1 MPNRPQAVE
10 AEPAIA
16 ALPAALRPAQVRR
29 AVLVIALAQLL
40 GTSLWF
46 SANAAMRDLQNAWH
60 LSEDDIGWLTN
71 AVQAG
76 FIVGTLLS
84 ATTGLADRVSASRMF
99 AVCGMLGAALNAAF
113 ALCSGALASAS
124 LFRFGVGVAL
134 AGIYP
139 LGMKLLVT
147 WDPRRAAQ
155 TLALLVAMLTLG
167 TASVHALRALF
178 ASLPWQSVV
187 LASSLLAV
195 IAALLVLALGEGPL
209 ARRAGQRRG
218 GLPAGIGEVVRRAEY
233 RAAAL
238 GYFGHMWELYAFWTL
253 VPLLVQRALAGGA
266 PASATLVGTW
276 SFGIIGIGALGCIA
290 GGRMSR
296 TAGSARTAALA
307 LSVSGTMCAIYPL
320 TAGLGSAAQLALLLV
335 WGISVIADS
344 PQFSALSVKA
354 CPPDRIGAA
363 LTLQNSFGFFL
374 SACSILWSTSAYQ
387 TLDVRVAWLLLPGPI
402 IGLLAMRPLLR
413 KRPYW

>member
-1 MPNRPQAVE
+1 MQDRPD
-10 AEPAIA
+10 PADNA
-16 ALPAALRPAQVRR
+16 AQTAHARR

-46 SANAAMRDLQNAWH
+46 SANGAMRDLQAVWQLNATG
-60 LSEDDIGWLTN
+60 IGWLTN

-76 FIVGTLLS
+76 FIVGTLIS
-84 ATTGLADRVSASRMF
+84 ATTGLADRMSASKVF
-99 AVCGMLGAALNAAF
+99 AVCGVAGALLNALF
-113 ALCSGALASAS
+113 ALCSSGLASAIV
-124 LFRFGVGVAL
+124 FRFGVGVAL

-167 TASVHALRALF
+167 TASVHAIRALF
-178 ASLPWQSVV
+178 PGVRWQAVV
-187 LASSLLAV
+187 LASSGLAV
-195 IAALLVLALGEGPL
+195 IGAALVLALGEGPH
-209 ARRAGQRRG
+209 ARRSGKRRAG
-218 GLPAGIGEVVRRAEY
+218 LSAGIGEVLRISEF

-253 VPLLVQRALAGGA
+253 TPLLVQRAFAHDVSA
-266 PASATLVGTW
+266 PASASTVAMW
-276 SFGIIGIGALGCIA
+276 SFLIIAVGAAGCVLG
-290 GGRMSR
+290 GKLSQSV
-296 TAGSARTAALA
+296 GSARTAALA
-307 LSVSGTMCAIYPL
+307 LTVSGFLCAVYPL
-320 TAGLGSAAQLALLLV
+320 SSSLGTAGQLALLLV

-354 CPPDRIGAA
+354 CPADRIGGA

-374 SACSILWSTSAYQ
+374 SACSILWSTSAYHS
-387 TLDVRVAWLLLPGPI
+387 LDARVAWLLLPGPV
-402 IGLLAMRPLLR
+402 IGLIAMTPLLR
-413 KRPYW
+413 KRPRW

>member
-1 MPNRPQAVE
+1 MQDMPD
-10 AEPAIA
+10 PADNA
-16 ALPAALRPAQVRR
+16 AQTAHARR

-46 SANAAMRDLQNAWH
+46 SANGAMRDLQAVWQLNAAG
-60 LSEDDIGWLTN
+60 IGWLTN

-76 FIVGTLLS
+76 FIAGTLIS
-84 ATTGLADRVSASRMF
+84 ATTGLADRMSASKVF
-99 AVCGMLGAALNAAF
+99 AVCGVAGALLNALF
-113 ALCSGALASAS
+113 ALCSSGLASAIV
-124 LFRFGVGVAL
+124 FRFGVGVAL

-167 TASVHALRALF
+167 TASVHAIRALF
-178 ASLPWQSVV
+178 PGVPWQAVV
-187 LASSLLAV
+187 LASSGLAV
-195 IAALLVLALGEGPL
+195 IGAALVLALGEGPHARRL
-209 ARRAGQRRG
+209 GKRRAG
-218 GLPAGIGEVVRRAEY
+218 LSAGIGEVIRISEF

-253 VPLLVQRALAGGA
+253 TPLLVQRAFAHDVSA
-266 PASATLVGTW
+266 PASASTVAMW
-276 SFGIIGIGALGCIA
+276 SFLIIAVGAVGCVLG
-290 GGRMSR
+290 GKLSQS
-296 TAGSARTAALA
+296 AGSARTAALA
-307 LSVSGTMCAIYPL
+307 LTVSGFLCAIYPL
-320 TAGLGSAAQLALLLV
+320 SSSLGTAGQLALLLA

-354 CPPDRIGAA
+354 CPADRIGGA

-374 SACSILWSTSAYQ
+374 SACSILWSTSAYHS
-387 TLDVRVAWLLLPGPI
+387 LDARVAWLLLPGPV
-402 IGLLAMRPLLR
+402 IGLIAMTPLLR
-413 KRPYW
+413 KRPRW

>member
-1 MPNRPQAVE
+1 MQDRLDADATHPEE
-10 AEPAIA
+10 AARMA
-16 ALPAALRPAQVRR
+16 AHAKR

-46 SANAAMRDLQNAWH
+46 SANGAMRDLQVAWQ
-60 LSEDDIGWLTN
+60 LSASDIGWLTN

-84 ATTGLADRVSASRMF
+84 AITGLADRVSASKVF
-99 AVCGMLGAALNAAF
+99 AVCGVLGAILNALF
-113 ALCSGALASAS
+113 ALCSSGLASA
-124 LFRFGVGVAL
+124 LAFRFGVGVAL

-147 WDPRRAAQ
+147 WDPKRAAQ

-167 TASVHALRALF
+167 TASVHAIRALL
-178 ASLPWQSVV
+178 STVPWQTVV
-187 LASSLLAV
+187 LTSSGLAV
-195 IAALLVLALGEGPL
+195 IGALLVFSLGEGPH
-209 ARRAGQRRG
+209 ARRAANRRF
-218 GLPAGIGEVVRRAEY
+218 GLSAGIGEVVRIREF

-253 VPLLVQRALAGGA
+253 TPLLVQHAFAGAASGAAVAPRTVAL
-266 PASATLVGTW
+266 W
-276 SFGIIGIGALGCIA
+276 SFLIIAIGALGCLF
-290 GGRMSR
+290 GGRLSR
-296 TAGSARTAALA
+296 SVGSARTAALA
-307 LSVSGTMCAIYPL
+307 LTTSGALCAIYPL
-320 TAGLGSAAQLALLLV
+320 TGALGTAVQLALLLV
-335 WGISVIADS
+335 WGVSVIADS

-354 CPPDRIGAA
+354 CPADKIGGA

-374 SACSILWSTSAYQ
+374 SACSILWSTSVYH

-402 IGLLAMRPLLR
+402 IGLIAMTPLLR
-413 KRPYW
+413 KHPRW

>member
-1 MPNRPQAVE
+1 MQDRPDPADNAAQTAQA
-10 AEPAIA
+10 
-16 ALPAALRPAQVRR
+16 RR

-46 SANAAMRDLQNAWH
+46 SANGAMRDLQAVWQLNATG
-60 LSEDDIGWLTN
+60 IGWLTN

-76 FIVGTLLS
+76 FIVGTLIS
-84 ATTGLADRVSASRMF
+84 ATTGLADRMSASKVF
-99 AVCGMLGAALNAAF
+99 AVCGLAGALLNALF
-113 ALCSGALASAS
+113 ALCSSGLASAIV
-124 LFRFGVGVAL
+124 FRFGVGVAL

-167 TASVHALRALF
+167 TASVHAIRALF
-178 ASLPWQSVV
+178 PGVPWQAVV
-187 LASSLLAV
+187 LASSGLAV
-195 IAALLVLALGEGPL
+195 IGAALVLALGEGPH
-209 ARRAGQRRG
+209 ARRSGKRRAG
-218 GLPAGIGEVVRRAEY
+218 LSAGIGEVLRISEF

-253 VPLLVQRALAGGA
+253 TPLLVQRAFAHDVS
-266 PASATLVGTW
+266 ASASAGLVAMW
-276 SFGIIGIGALGCIA
+276 SFLIIAVGAAGCVLG
-290 GGRMSR
+290 GKLSLSV
-296 TAGSARTAALA
+296 GSARTAALA
-307 LSVSGTMCAIYPL
+307 LTVSGFLCAVYPL
-320 TAGLGSAAQLALLLV
+320 SSSLGTAGQLALLLV

-354 CPPDRIGAA
+354 CPADRIGGA

-374 SACSILWSTSAYQ
+374 SACSILWSTSAYHS
-387 TLDVRVAWLLLPGPI
+387 LDARVAWLLLPGPV
-402 IGLLAMRPLLR
+402 IGLIAMTPLLR
-413 KRPYW
+413 KRPRW

>member
-1 MPNRPQAVE
+1 MQDRPDPADNAAQTAQA
-10 AEPAIA
+10 
-16 ALPAALRPAQVRR
+16 RR

-46 SANAAMRDLQNAWH
+46 SANGAMRDLQAVWQLNAAG
-60 LSEDDIGWLTN
+60 IGWLTN

-76 FIVGTLLS
+76 FIAGTLIS
-84 ATTGLADRVSASRMF
+84 ATAGLADRMSASKVF
-99 AVCGMLGAALNAAF
+99 AVCGVAGALLNALF
-113 ALCSGALASAS
+113 ALCSSGLASAIV
-124 LFRFGVGVAL
+124 FRFGVGVAL

-167 TASVHALRALF
+167 TASVHAIRAL
-178 ASLPWQSVV
+178 LPGVPWQAVV
-187 LASSLLAV
+187 LASSGLAV
-195 IAALLVLALGEGPL
+195 IGAALVLALGEGPH
-209 ARRAGQRRG
+209 ARRSGRRRAG
-218 GLPAGIGEVVRRAEY
+218 LSAGIGEVLRISEF

-253 VPLLVQRALAGGA
+253 TPLLVQRAFAHDVAA
-266 PASATLVGTW
+266 PVSASKVAMW
-276 SFGIIGIGALGCIA
+276 SFLIIAVGAAGCVL
-290 GGRMSR
+290 GGRLSKS
-296 TAGSARTAALA
+296 AGSARTAALA
-307 LSVSGTMCAIYPL
+307 LTVSGFLCAVYPL
-320 TAGLGSAAQLALLLV
+320 SSSLGTAGQLALLLV

-354 CPPDRIGAA
+354 CPADRIGGA

-374 SACSILWSTSAYQ
+374 SACSILWSTSAYHS
-387 TLDVRVAWLLLPGPI
+387 LDARVAWLLLPGPV
-402 IGLLAMRPLLR
+402 IGLIAMTPLLR
-413 KRPYW
+413 KRPRW

>member
-1 MPNRPQAVE
+1 MQDSLD
-10 AEPAIA
+10 PADSA
-16 ALPAALRPAQVRR
+16 AQTARARR

-46 SANAAMRDLQNAWH
+46 SANGAMRDLQAAWQLNAAG
-60 LSEDDIGWLTN
+60 IGWLTN

-76 FIVGTLLS
+76 FIAGTLIS
-84 ATTGLADRVSASRMF
+84 ATTGLADRMSASKVF
-99 AVCGMLGAALNAAF
+99 AVCGVAGAVLNALF
-113 ALCSGALASAS
+113 ALCSSGLASAIV
-124 LFRFGVGVAL
+124 FRFGVGVAL

-167 TASVHALRALF
+167 TASVHAIRALLPN
-178 ASLPWQSVV
+178 LPWQAVV
-187 LASSLLAV
+187 LASSVLAV
-195 IAALLVLALGEGPL
+195 IGAMLVLALGEGPH
-209 ARRAGQRRG
+209 ARRSGERRAG
-218 GLPAGIGEVVRRAEY
+218 LSAGIGEVLRISEF

-253 VPLLVQRALAGGA
+253 TPLLVQRAFARDVSVA
-266 PASATLVGTW
+266 SESASASTVALW
-276 SFGIIGIGALGCIA
+276 SFLIIAVGAAGCLL
-290 GGRMSR
+290 GGRLSKS
-296 TAGSARTAALA
+296 AGSARTAALA
-307 LSVSGTMCAIYPL
+307 LTVSGFLCAVYPL
-320 TAGLGSAAQLALLLV
+320 SSSLGTAGQLALLLV

-354 CPPDRIGAA
+354 CPADKIGGA

-374 SACSILWSTSAYQ
+374 SACSILWSTSAYHA
-387 TLDVRVAWLLLPGPI
+387 LDARVAWLLLPGPV
-402 IGLLAMRPLLR
+402 IGLIAMTPLLR
-413 KRPYW
+413 KRPRW

>member
-1 MPNRPQAVE
+1 MQDRLDADATHPE
-10 AEPAIA
+10 DA
-16 ALPAALRPAQVRR
+16 ARAAARAKR

-46 SANAAMRDLQNAWH
+46 SANGAMRDLQVAWQ
-60 LSEDDIGWLTN
+60 LSASDIGWLTN

-84 ATTGLADRVSASRMF
+84 AITGLADRVSASKVF
-99 AVCGMLGAALNAAF
+99 AVCGVLGATLNALF
-113 ALCSGALASAS
+113 ALCSSGLASA
-124 LFRFGVGVAL
+124 LAFRFGVGIAL

-147 WDPRRAAQ
+147 WDPKRAAQ

-167 TASVHALRALF
+167 TASVHAIRAML
-178 ASLPWQSVV
+178 ATVPWQTVV
-187 LASSLLAV
+187 LTSSVLAV
-195 IAALLVLALGEGPL
+195 IGAVLVFSLGEGPH
-209 ARRAGQRRG
+209 ARRSANRRS
-218 GLPAGIGEVVRRAEY
+218 GLSAGIGEVLRIKEF

-253 VPLLVQRALAGGA
+253 TPLLVQHAFASGTPAA
-266 PASATLVGTW
+266 PSTVAVW
-276 SFGIIGIGALGCIA
+276 SFLIIAVGAAGCLF
-290 GGRMSR
+290 GGRLSR
-296 TAGSARTAALA
+296 SVGSARTAALA
-307 LSVSGTMCAIYPL
+307 LTISGTLCAIYPL
-320 TAGLGSAAQLALLLV
+320 TNALGTGVQLALLLV

-354 CPPDRIGAA
+354 CPPDKIGGA

-374 SACSILWSTSAYQ
+374 SACSILWSTSVYHA
-387 TLDVRVAWLLLPGPI
+387 LDVRVAWLLLPGPI
-402 IGLLAMRPLLR
+402 IGLIAMRPLFR
-413 KRPYW
+413 KQPRW

>member
-1 MPNRPQAVE
+1 MQDRVE
-10 AEPAIA
+10 AEATSAGDA
-16 ALPAALRPAQVRR
+16 ARARR

-46 SANAAMRDLQNAWH
+46 SANGAMRDLQVAWQ
-60 LSEDDIGWLTN
+60 LSASGIGWLTN

-84 ATTGLADRVSASRMF
+84 ATTGLADRVSASKVF
-99 AVCGMLGAALNAAF
+99 AICGVLGAVLNALF
-113 ALCSGALASAS
+113 ALCSSGLASA
-124 LFRFGVGVAL
+124 LVFRFGVGVAL

-147 WDPRRAAQ
+147 WDPKRAAQ

-167 TASVHALRALF
+167 TASVHAIRALL
-178 ASLPWQSVV
+178 STVPWQTVV
-187 LASSLLAV
+187 LTSSVLAV
-195 IAALLVLALGEGPL
+195 IGALLVFSLGEGPH
-209 ARRAGQRRG
+209 ARRSANRRFGLSAGVGQ
-218 GLPAGIGEVVRRAEY
+218 VVRISEF

-253 VPLLVQRALAGGA
+253 TPLLVQRAFANGGGA
-266 PASATLVGTW
+266 PASASTVASW
-276 SFGIIGIGALGCIA
+276 SFLIIGIGALGCLC
-290 GGRMSR
+290 GGRLSKSV
-296 TAGSARTAALA
+296 GSARTAALA
-307 LSVSGTMCAIYPL
+307 LTISGTLCAIYPL
-320 TAGLGSAAQLALLLV
+320 TPSLGTAAQLALLVV

-354 CPPDRIGAA
+354 CPADKIGGA

-374 SACSILWSTSAYQ
+374 SACSILWSTSVYH

-402 IGLLAMRPLLR
+402 IGLIAMTPLLR
-413 KRPYW
+413 KQPRW